1 LPRITKVSWGFV
13 MAEKAAVSK
22 KVLTTRSL
30 EALKP
35 APKGSRDMHWD
46 VLVPSFAIRVTD
58 TGAATPVVKRRIGK
72 TGNPVCRVVGDPWT
86 VPLPRKS
93 HVPFNLEVLRK
104 NARKVISE
112 MRAGGDPTEKKLAEA
127 QEVKRRADSVFGL
140 VAEKYIGEHVSKL
153 KRPTEIAAAIRRAWE
168 PVWDKQIAD
177 VTDEDVSAIVKAIAK
192 DRPYA
197 AYHAFAYGSG
207 LFSWAIAARTYRLKT
222 SPFSSLSIK
231 GLIGGRDP
239 RQRVLSDNELKV
251 IWQATSKEA
260 GLGYPL
266 APFVRMLILTGQR
279 LREVAEAT
287 WSEFDLDGRV
297 WTIPAERMK
306 GDSAHEVPLS
316 EDVVR
321 LLEELPRGQ
330 GPFVFSTTDGAR
342 PISGFSKAK
351 ARIDRA
357 LVDVAPWRFHD
368 LRRSV
373 RTGLGGLS
381 VQTKVAEL
389 VIAHAQPG
397 LHKVYDLHKYRDEKR
412 RALDLWARRVDAIVS
427 GETGSK
433 VIDLAKAR
441 G

>member
-1 LPRITKVSWGFV
+1 MGFV

-35 APKGSRDMHWD
+35 APKGRRHMHWD

-93 HVPFNLEVLRK
+93 QVLPFNLEGLRE

-112 MRAGGDPTEKKLAEA
+112 MRAGNDPTEKKLAEA
-127 QEVKRRADSVFGL
+127 EDEKRRAASVFGV
-140 VAEKYIGEHVSKL
+140 VAEKYITDHVSKL
-153 KRPTEIAAAIRRAWE
+153 KRPNEIAAAIRRAWG
-168 PVWDKQIAD
+168 PVWDEQLAD

-207 LFSWAIAARTYRLKT
+207 LFSWAIAARAYRLKA
-222 SPFSSLSIK
+222 SPFNGLSIK
-231 GLIGGRDP
+231 GLIGERDP
-239 RQRVLSDNELKV
+239 RQRILSDQELRV
-251 IWQATSKEA
+251 IWRATSDESR
-260 GLGYPL
+260 LGYPL

-279 LREVAEAT
+279 LREVAEAK
-287 WSEFDLDGRV
+287 WSEFDLDGRL

-316 EDVVR
+316 EAVVM

-351 ARIDRA
+351 ARLDRVLGDTA
-357 LVDVAPWRFHD
+357 SWRFHD

-373 RTGLGGLS
+373 RTGLGGLP
-381 VQTKVAEL
+381 VPTKVAEL

-412 RALDLWARRVDAIVS
+412 RALDLWSSRLDEIVS
-427 GETGSK
+427 VEAGSK
-433 VIDLAKAR
+433 VVELAKSR
-441 G
+441 V

>member
-1 LPRITKVSWGFV
+1 MVK
-13 MAEKAAVSK
+13 KAAISK

-35 APKGSRDMHWD
+35 ASKGQRDMHWD
-46 VLVPSFAIRVTD
+46 VLVPSFGVRVTD
-58 TGAATPVVKRRIGK
+58 TGAATFVVMRRVGKNGKLVRRTIGA
-72 TGNPVCRVVGDPWT
+72 PWKL
-86 VPLPRKS
+86 PLPRKS
-93 HVPFNLEVLRK
+93 QVLPFNLEAAREE
-104 NARKVISE
+104 ARKAIWE
-112 MRAGGDPTEKKLAEA
+112 LRGGVDPTEKKIADA
-127 QEVKRRADSVFGL
+127 ADAKRRTESVFGA
-140 VAEKYIGEHVSKL
+140 VAEKYIAEHVSKL
-153 KRPTEIAAAIRRAWE
+153 KRAKEIGAAIRRAWE

-177 VTDEDVSAIVKAIAK
+177 VTDEIVSAIVKAIAK

-222 SPFSSLSIK
+222 SPFGSLSIK
-231 GLIGGRDP
+231 ALIGGRDP
-239 RQRVLSDNELKV
+239 RQRILSDPELRA
-251 IWQATSKEA
+251 IWRATSKES

-279 LREVAEAT
+279 LREVADAK
-287 WSEFDLDGRV
+287 WSEFNLDARL

-306 GDSAHEVPLS
+306 GDGAHEVPLS
-316 EDVVR
+316 EAVME
-321 LLEELPRGQ
+321 LLGELPRGR
-330 GPFVFSTTDGAR
+330 GPFVFSTTNGAR

-351 ARIDRA
+351 DRLDRA

-373 RTGLGGLS
+373 RTGFGGLP
-381 VQTKVAEL
+381 VPTKVAEL

-412 RALDLWARRVDAIVS
+412 RALDLWAARLDAIVGGADAS
-427 GETGSK
+427 N
-433 VIDLAKAR
+433 VIPYVGR